1 MYQSAVLNQTSLSHS
16 ISGYSWKTLGHRSG
30 GATYIRWGQTTCP
43 DVEGT
48 KLLYAG
54 RAAGTDYNLKGGT
67 SDRLCLP
74 EQPEYL
80 TYQGGV
86 QDYSSLHGAEYEHG
100 AILNNYHDHNVP
112 CAVCHSLSRGSM
124 IMIPARQS
132 CPNAW
137 TLEYSGYLASDHKG
151 HYRTSTVCMDKD
163 IEVIAGSAKNGNGAL
178 FYTMEANCNGL
189 QYPPYVAE
197 KELTCAVCT
206 I

>member
-1 MYQSAVLNQTSLSHS
+1 M
-16 ISGYSWKTLGHRSG
+16 
-30 GATYIRWGQTTCP
+30 
-43 DVEGT
+43 EGT

-54 RAAGTDYNLKGGT
+54 RAIGTYYNLKGGT
-67 SDRLCLP
+67 SDHLCVP

-80 TYQGGV
+80 TFQGGV

-100 AILNNYHDHNVP
+100 AILNNLHDHNVP
-112 CAVCHSLSRGSM
+112 CAVCHSSSRGSM
-124 IMIPARQS
+124 IVIPARLS
-132 CPNAW
+132 CPNTW
-137 TLEYSGYLASDHKG
+137 TLEYSGYLASGHKG

-163 IEVIAGSAKNGNGAL
+163 IEAIAESDKNGNGAL

-189 QYPPYVAE
+189 QCPPYVAE